1 MGFLRR
7 LGNPITGEKSLANP
21 RPDLFRHLTYQHMA
35 SNRGLPTIGLR
46 LTPNRSGGPVGGATN
61 PDMTLAVLLDRS
73 GSMAE
78 AYRDGHVYNAAS
90 TILNYVAAAGA
101 GFDLVFYNH
110 AESYAG
116 HVRTE
121 AHLRSAI
128 QLNEPMGGTTV
139 LGALQGAIK
148 RYKQRSGLYIIV
160 ITDGEFSDKTQVQSY
175 IVQTLLPQLTPSN
188 PYAFRLHFVG
198 AGEGVDREFLEQL
211 EQAASGQGI
220 QLVKAHHHAHL
231 RHSHDSMLDELD
243 GAFIGYGTEAFL
255 GERTPDE
262 SAPAVVTRVGNLDT
276 NHWVEGRYANIGFVP
291 KRAQLGIEFSPEHPP
306 DLDAMLRFRGSSGG
320 DEEVPL

>member
-1 MGFLRR
+1 
-7 LGNPITGEKSLANP
+7 
-21 RPDLFRHLTYQHMA
+21 YQHMS

-46 LTPNRSGGPVGGATN
+46 LTPNHSARQGIGGAAN

-73 GSMAE
+73 GSMEE

-90 TILNYVAAAGA
+90 TILNYVAAAGT

-110 AESYAG
+110 AASYAG
-116 HVRTE
+116 HIRTDSE
-121 AHLRSAI
+121 LRAAI
-128 QLNEPMGGTTV
+128 QRNQPTGGTTV
-139 LGALQGAIK
+139 LEALQGTIK
-148 RYKQRSGLYIIV
+148 RYKQRAGLYIIV

-175 IVQTLLPQLTPSN
+175 IVRTLLPQLTPAN

-211 EQAASGQGI
+211 EQAASGQGV

-243 GAFIGYGTEAFL
+243 GAFIGYGPATSL
-255 GERTPDE
+255 GE
-262 SAPAVVTRVGNLDT
+262 
-276 NHWVEGRYANIGFVP
+276 
-291 KRAQLGIEFSPEHPP
+291 
-306 DLDAMLRFRGSSGG
+306 
-320 DEEVPL
+320 